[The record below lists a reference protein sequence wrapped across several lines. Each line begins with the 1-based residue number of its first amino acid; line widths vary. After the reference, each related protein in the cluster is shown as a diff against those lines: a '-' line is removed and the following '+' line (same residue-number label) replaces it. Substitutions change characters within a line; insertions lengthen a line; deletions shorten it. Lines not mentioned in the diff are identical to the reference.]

1 MSVVQWI
8 RKKPRLSTLID
19 QPGGVTVRKALNQ
32 AKVDLEPMRAEAM
45 SLIDGHI
52 KVLEALVVEGMGQ
65 DRAAYLRKLYEG
77 GTGVLDS
84 AGPFDLE
91 DVCSAAYS
99 LCELVDRYERT
110 GVECDERAVA
120 VHVQSLRL
128 LVTMGSGTP
137 EARLPVLEGLQRV
150 LARVPT

>member
-1 MSVVQWI
+1 MAVIQWI
-8 RKKPRLSTLID
+8 RKKPRLASLIE
-19 QPGGVTVRKALNQ
+19 QPGGVSVRKALNE
-32 AKVDLEPMRAEAM
+32 AVVVLEPMRKEAL

-52 KVLEALVVEGMGQ
+52 KVLEALVEAGIGNDREG
-65 DRAAYLRKLYEG
+65 YLRQLYERA
-77 GTGVLDS
+77 TAVLDS

-91 DVCSAAYS
+91 DVCAAAYS

-110 GVECDERAVA
+110 GVACDERAVA
-120 VHVQSLRL
+120 VHVRALRL

-150 LARVPT
+150 LARVPV